1 MTSNRTQ
8 RAAQFARS
16 SRAPSLGAKDPRW
29 DRAAREGAAAQDFGA
44 GLVLDRQSRLSL
56 DVGTLPGEGLRVDR
70 KGRIEVKK
78 AARVVLPGD
87 APTWAVDLVRKL
99 TDAGLMEK

>member
-1 MTSNRTQ
+1 
-8 RAAQFARS
+8 
-16 SRAPSLGAKDPRW
+16 
-29 DRAAREGAAAQDFGA
+29 
-44 GLVLDRQSRLSL
+44 
-56 DVGTLPGEGLRVDR
+56 VGTLPGEGLRVDR